1 MHKIPILRFN
11 KLKIDIENKAITDRS
26 GLTIEYIG
34 ELNDK
39 FGMAK
44 KKILD
49 VDLVNLRYKNNLFHN
64 PKLNLI
70 HKFTFP
76 KQNFQEFRVK
86 KKEEDNHKIIKIIE
100 KNIVSKMEKYFQKR
114 IQNKSKSNLQV
125 NYFRNITSNN
135 YKHSHILSEGNNIN
149 NNIKNKSTKFQLNNI
164 NNKYQIHQTSVS
176 HDIPEK
182 IFFKSKFRIK
192 EEKQENENNKLK
204 LYCDAGTNTEESN
217 PYNTIQTENFSSKKV
232 YTLPKIQYIT
242 YLKTPRNKL
251 KLSFEKKRIKNI
263 ERFYKY
269 KD

>member
-1 MHKIPILRFN
+1 MKNILFYNSLIIFLNMHKIPILRFN

-64 PKLNLI
+64 PKL
-70 HKFTFP
+70 
-76 KQNFQEFRVK
+76 
-86 KKEEDNHKIIKIIE
+86 EDNNKIIKIIE

-149 NNIKNKSTKFQLNNI
+149 NNIKNKSTKFQSNNI